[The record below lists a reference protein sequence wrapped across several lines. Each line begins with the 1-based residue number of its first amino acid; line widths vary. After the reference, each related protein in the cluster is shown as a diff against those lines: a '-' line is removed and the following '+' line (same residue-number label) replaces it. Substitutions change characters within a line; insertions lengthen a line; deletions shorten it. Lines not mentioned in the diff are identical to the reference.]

1 MEWLNT
7 PTWQFPSGSSPTA
20 PTTSTDFETAQN
32 PADSQQAEDLGAPPE
47 SPSEAPER
55 HYPNR
60 TCRICLESVPPT
72 FVPPSEHVPGFL
84 QRGPRVIYESSE
96 TELGR
101 LLRPCKCKGS
111 SRFVHEGCLQTW
123 RHADPGYGRR
133 NYYNCP
139 TCGFQYRLERLNWAR
154 WISST
159 LTQLLLTCIILIL
172 AVFLLGFIAD
182 PIINLYVDPI
192 DTIYHADYWDSNSL
206 SADRKAAWFEH
217 FLKGFAS
224 LGLLSFIQ
232 VVYGLSPLR
241 LFNVRSSTIVRGGR
255 GNTGRD
261 RVSSLSWIVIVLGI
275 GGFLWAVYKGVRAW
289 SRRTLQKVGERVMDV
304 PLPDDDDDGDG
315 ADEANQRAKT

>member
-1 MEWLNT
+1 MAWLNT
-7 PTWQFPSGSSPTA
+7 PTWHFPSRSSPTSS
-20 PTTSTDFETAQN
+20 PGSEEDQN
-32 PADSQQAEDLGAPPE
+32 PEDSQQAGNSCGAPDTP
-47 SPSEAPER
+47 PATPKR

-60 TCRICLESVPPT
+60 VCRICLESVPPT

-84 QRGPRVIYESSE
+84 QREPRVVYESSDG
-96 TELGR
+96 ELGR

-139 TCGFQYRLERLNWAR
+139 TCGFQYRLERLTWAR

-159 LTQLLLTCIILIL
+159 LTQILLTCIVLIL

-206 SADRKAAWFEH
+206 AGDRKAAWGEH

-232 VVYGLSPLR
+232 VCYGLSPLR
-241 LFNVRSSTIVRGGR
+241 WFNIRSSTIVRGGR
-255 GNTGRD
+255 GNTGRT

-275 GGFLWAVYKGVRAW
+275 GGFLLAVYKGVRAW

-304 PLPDDDDDGDG
+304 PLPDDDDDDG
-315 ADEANQRAKT
+315 EAEGSQRPKA